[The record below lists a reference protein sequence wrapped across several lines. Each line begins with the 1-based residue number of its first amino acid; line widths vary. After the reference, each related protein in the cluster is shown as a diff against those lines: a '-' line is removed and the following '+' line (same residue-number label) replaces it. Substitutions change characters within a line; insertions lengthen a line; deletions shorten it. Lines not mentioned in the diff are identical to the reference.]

1 MNPIRIAAFLLVAA
15 LFAPASASAADVDVE
30 IAAAIRA
37 RFAAYRDGDADAWAK
52 FVDDDCV
59 CSGETKATIRAGI
72 ANRPAGVK
80 SSYGEPEEFVV
91 HPHGNVAVARYRVAE
106 TVEVDGKKQASAQW
120 RTETYLRRDGAWLLI
135 AGAETQVAPDPEPI
149 ALDRAALARLV
160 GTYEYTPGAN
170 DVVTLEGDRLFVQST
185 GEAKRELF
193 AESRDTFFAKGQ
205 PWRLV
210 FRTAAD
216 GKVDGVAFRQGGQE
230 YAARRVE

>member
-1 MNPIRIAAFLLVAA
+1 MRSIALLLASLLCTPATA
-15 LFAPASASAADVDVE
+15 LADDAGAE
-30 IAAAIRA
+30 ITAAIRA

-59 CSGETKATIRAGI
+59 CSGETKAAIRAGI

-106 TVEVDGKKQASAQW
+106 TVEVDGKRQVGAQW
-120 RTETYLRRDGAWLLI
+120 RTETYLQRDGAWLLI
-135 AGAETQVAPDPEPI
+135 AGAETQIAPDPEPI
-149 ALDRAALARLV
+149 ALDRDALTRLV
-160 GTYEYTPGAN
+160 GTYEYTPGAS
-170 DVVTLEGDRLFVQST
+170 DVVTLEGDRLFVQSS

-210 FRTAAD
+210 FRTGAD
-216 GKVDGVAFRQGGQE
+216 GEVDGVAFRQGGQE

>member
-1 MNPIRIAAFLLVAA
+1 MRSIALLLAS
-15 LFAPASASAADVDVE
+15 LLCTPATVLADDAGVE

-59 CSGETKATIRAGI
+59 CSGETKAAIRAGI

-106 TVEVDGKKQASAQW
+106 TVEVDGKRQVGAQW
-120 RTETYLRRDGAWLLI
+120 RTETYLQRDGAWLLI
-135 AGAETQVAPDPEPI
+135 AGAETQIAPEPEPI
-149 ALDRAALARLV
+149 ALDRDALTRLV
-160 GTYEYTPGAN
+160 GTYEYTPGASE
-170 DVVTLEGDRLFVQST
+170 VVTLEGDRLFVQSS

-210 FRTAAD
+210 FRTGAD
-216 GKVDGVAFRQGGQE
+216 GEVDGVAFRQGGQE
-230 YAARRVE
+230 YAARRIE

>member
-1 MNPIRIAAFLLVAA
+1 MRSIALLLASLLCTPATA
-15 LFAPASASAADVDVE
+15 LADDAGAE

-106 TVEVDGKKQASAQW
+106 TVEVDGKRQVGAQW
-120 RTETYLRRDGAWLLI
+120 RTETYLQRDGAWLLI
-135 AGAETQVAPDPEPI
+135 AGAETQIAPEPEPI
-149 ALDRAALARLV
+149 ALDRDALTRLV
-160 GTYEYTPGAN
+160 GTYEYTPGASE
-170 DVVTLEGDRLFVQST
+170 VVTLEGDRLFVQSS

-210 FRTAAD
+210 FRTGAD
-216 GKVDGVAFRQGGQE
+216 GEVDGVAFRQGGQE
-230 YAARRVE
+230 YAARRIE

>member
-1 MNPIRIAAFLLVAA
+1 MRSIALLLASLLCTPATA
-15 LFAPASASAADVDVE
+15 LADDAGAE

-106 TVEVDGKKQASAQW
+106 TVEVDGKRQVGAQW
-120 RTETYLRRDGAWLLI
+120 RTETYLQRDGAWLLI
-135 AGAETQVAPDPEPI
+135 AGAETQIAPEPEPI
-149 ALDRAALARLV
+149 ALDRDALTRLV
-160 GTYEYTPGAN
+160 GTYEYTPGAS
-170 DVVTLEGDRLFVQST
+170 DVVTLEGDRLFVQSS

-210 FRTAAD
+210 FRTGAD
-216 GKVDGVAFRQGGQE
+216 GEVEGVAFRQGGQE

>member
-1 MNPIRIAAFLLVAA
+1 MRSIALLLASLLCTPATA
-15 LFAPASASAADVDVE
+15 LADDAGAE
-30 IAAAIRA
+30 ITAAIRA

-59 CSGETKATIRAGI
+59 CSGETKAAIRAGI

-106 TVEVDGKKQASAQW
+106 TVEVDGKRQVGAQW
-120 RTETYLRRDGAWLLI
+120 RTETYLQRDGAWLLI
-135 AGAETQVAPDPEPI
+135 AGAETQIAPEPEPI
-149 ALDRAALARLV
+149 ALDRDALTRLV
-160 GTYEYTPGAN
+160 GTYEYTPGAS
-170 DVVTLEGDRLFVQST
+170 DVVTLEGDRLFVQSS

-210 FRTAAD
+210 FRTGAD
-216 GKVDGVAFRQGGQE
+216 GEVDGVAFRQGGQE

>member
-1 MNPIRIAAFLLVAA
+1 MRSIALLLATLLCTPAAVAA
-15 LFAPASASAADVDVE
+15 DDAGAE

-59 CSGETKATIRAGI
+59 CSGETKATIRDAI

-80 SSYGEPEEFVV
+80 SSYGEPEDFVV

-106 TVEVDGKKQASAQW
+106 TVEVDGKKQVGAQW
-120 RTETYLRRDGAWLLI
+120 RTETYLQRDGAWLLI
-135 AGAETQVAPDPEPI
+135 AGAETAIAPDPAPI
-149 ALDRAALARLV
+149 ALDRDTLARFV
-160 GTYEYTPGAN
+160 GKYEYTPGAN

-210 FRTAAD
+210 FRTGAD

>member
-1 MNPIRIAAFLLVAA
+1 MRSIALLLASLLCTPATA
-15 LFAPASASAADVDVE
+15 LADDAGAE

-106 TVEVDGKKQASAQW
+106 TVEVDGKRQVGAQW
-120 RTETYLRRDGAWLLI
+120 RTETYLQRDGAWLLI
-135 AGAETQVAPDPEPI
+135 AGAETQIAPDPEPI
-149 ALDRAALARLV
+149 ALDRDALTRLV
-160 GTYEYTPGAN
+160 GTYEYTPGAS
-170 DVVTLEGDRLFVQST
+170 DVVTLEGDRLFVQSS

-210 FRTAAD
+210 FRTGAD
-216 GKVDGVAFRQGGQE
+216 GEVEGVAFRQGGQE

>member
-1 MNPIRIAAFLLVAA
+1 MSTIRIAAFLLVAV
-15 LFAPASASAADVDVE
+15 LFAPARAPAADVDAE
-30 IAAAIRA
+30 ILAAIRA

-59 CSGETKATIRAGI
+59 CSGETKAAIRDAI

-80 SSYGEPEEFVV
+80 GSYGEPGEFVV
-91 HPHGNVAVARYRVAE
+91 HPHGDVAVARYRVAE
-106 TVEVDGKKQASAQW
+106 TVEVDGKQQVGAQW

-135 AGAETQVAPDPEPI
+135 AGAEAAIAPDPAPI
-149 ALDRAALARLV
+149 ALDHAALARLV
-160 GTYEYTPGAN
+160 GTYEYTAGAN

-193 AESRDTFFAKGQ
+193 AESHDTFFARGQ

-210 FRTAAD
+210 FRTGAD

>member
-1 MNPIRIAAFLLVAA
+1 MRSIALLLAS
-15 LFAPASASAADVDVE
+15 LLCTPATVLADDAGAE

-59 CSGETKATIRAGI
+59 CSGETKAAIRAGI

-106 TVEVDGKKQASAQW
+106 TVEVDGKRQVGAQW
-120 RTETYLRRDGAWLLI
+120 RTETYLQRDGAWLLI
-135 AGAETQVAPDPEPI
+135 AGAETQIAPDPEPI
-149 ALDRAALARLV
+149 ALDRDALTRLV
-160 GTYEYTPGAN
+160 GTYEYTPGAS
-170 DVVTLEGDRLFVQST
+170 DVVTLEGDRLFVQSS

-210 FRTAAD
+210 FRTGAD
-216 GKVDGVAFRQGGQE
+216 GEVDGVAFRQGGQE

>member
-1 MNPIRIAAFLLVAA
+1 MRSIALLLAS
-15 LFAPASASAADVDVE
+15 LLCTPATVLADDAGAE

-106 TVEVDGKKQASAQW
+106 TVEVDGKRQVGAQW
-120 RTETYLRRDGAWLLI
+120 RTETYLQRDGAWLLI
-135 AGAETQVAPDPEPI
+135 AGAETQIAPEPEPI
-149 ALDRAALARLV
+149 ALDRDALTRLV
-160 GTYEYTPGAN
+160 GTYEYTPGASE
-170 DVVTLEGDRLFVQST
+170 VVTLEGDRLFVQSS

-210 FRTAAD
+210 FRTGAD
-216 GKVDGVAFRQGGQE
+216 GEVEGVAFRQGGQE
-230 YAARRVE
+230 YAARRIE

>member
-1 MNPIRIAAFLLVAA
+1 MRSIALLLAS
-15 LFAPASASAADVDVE
+15 LLCTPATVLADDAGAE

-59 CSGETKATIRAGI
+59 CSGETKAAIRAGI

-106 TVEVDGKKQASAQW
+106 TVEVDGKRQVGAQW
-120 RTETYLRRDGAWLLI
+120 RTETYLQRDGAWLLI
-135 AGAETQVAPDPEPI
+135 AGAETQIAPEPEPI
-149 ALDRAALARLV
+149 ALDRDALTRLV
-160 GTYEYTPGAN
+160 GTYEYTPGAS
-170 DVVTLEGDRLFVQST
+170 DVVTLEGDRLFVQSS

-210 FRTAAD
+210 FRTGAD
-216 GKVDGVAFRQGGQE
+216 GEVDGVAFRQGGQE

>member
-1 MNPIRIAAFLLVAA
+1 MRSIALLLAS
-15 LFAPASASAADVDVE
+15 LLCTPATVLADDAGAE

-59 CSGETKATIRAGI
+59 CSGETKAAIRAGI

-106 TVEVDGKKQASAQW
+106 TVEVDGKRQVGAQW
-120 RTETYLRRDGAWLLI
+120 RTETYLQRDGAWLLI
-135 AGAETQVAPDPEPI
+135 AGAETQIAPEPEPI
-149 ALDRAALARLV
+149 ALDRDALTRLV
-160 GTYEYTPGAN
+160 GTYEYTPGASE
-170 DVVTLEGDRLFVQST
+170 VVTLEGDRLFVQSS

-210 FRTAAD
+210 FRTGAD
-216 GKVDGVAFRQGGQE
+216 GEVDGVAFRQGGQE

>member
-1 MNPIRIAAFLLVAA
+1 MRSIALLLAS
-15 LFAPASASAADVDVE
+15 LLCTPATVLADDAGAE

-59 CSGETKATIRAGI
+59 CSGETKAAIRAGI

-106 TVEVDGKKQASAQW
+106 TVEVDGKRRVSAQW
-120 RTETYLRRDGAWLLI
+120 RTETYLQRDGAWLLI
-135 AGAETQVAPDPEPI
+135 AGAETQIAPDPEPI

-170 DVVTLEGDRLFVQST
+170 DVVTLEGDRLFVQSS

-210 FRTAAD
+210 FRTGAD

>member
-1 MNPIRIAAFLLVAA
+1 MRSIALLLASLLCTPATA
-15 LFAPASASAADVDVE
+15 LADDAGAE

-59 CSGETKATIRAGI
+59 CSGETKAAIRAGI

-106 TVEVDGKKQASAQW
+106 TVEVDGKRQVGAQW
-120 RTETYLRRDGAWLLI
+120 RTETYLQRDGAWLLI
-135 AGAETQVAPDPEPI
+135 AGAETQIAPDPEPI
-149 ALDRAALARLV
+149 ALDRDALTRLV
-160 GTYEYTPGAN
+160 GTYEYTPGAS
-170 DVVTLEGDRLFVQST
+170 DVVTLEGDRLFVQSS

-210 FRTAAD
+210 FRTGAD
-216 GKVDGVAFRQGGQE
+216 GEVDGVAFRQGGQE

>member
-1 MNPIRIAAFLLVAA
+1 MRSIALLLAS
-15 LFAPASASAADVDVE
+15 LLCTPATVLADDAGAE

-59 CSGETKATIRAGI
+59 CSGETKAAIRAGI

-106 TVEVDGKKQASAQW
+106 TVEVDGKRQVGAQW
-120 RTETYLRRDGAWLLI
+120 RTETYLQRDGAWLLI
-135 AGAETQVAPDPEPI
+135 AGAETQIAPEPEPI
-149 ALDRAALARLV
+149 ALDRDALTRLV
-160 GTYEYTPGAN
+160 GTYEYTPGASE
-170 DVVTLEGDRLFVQST
+170 VVTLEGDRLFVQSS

-210 FRTAAD
+210 FRTGAD
-216 GKVDGVAFRQGGQE
+216 GEVDGVAFRQGGQE
-230 YAARRVE
+230 YAARRIE

>member
-1 MNPIRIAAFLLVAA
+1 MRSIALLLAS
-15 LFAPASASAADVDVE
+15 LLCTPATVLADDAGVE

-59 CSGETKATIRAGI
+59 CSGETKAAIRAGI

-106 TVEVDGKKQASAQW
+106 TVEVDGKRQVGAQW
-120 RTETYLRRDGAWLLI
+120 RTETYLQRDGAWLLI
-135 AGAETQVAPDPEPI
+135 AGAETQIAPEPEPI
-149 ALDRAALARLV
+149 ALDRDALTRLV
-160 GTYEYTPGAN
+160 GTYEYTPGAS
-170 DVVTLEGDRLFVQST
+170 DVVTLEGDRLFVQSS

-210 FRTAAD
+210 FRTGAD
-216 GKVDGVAFRQGGQE
+216 GEVDGVAFRQGGQE